1 MGGPHDVSLV
11 ELALEVVDDVGAG
24 GEVGRH
30 EDVGPVPGPPRIVLV
45 VVRRSGDPLQP
56 LRISAGPAPA
66 GARVRL
72 AHRRRTPGSSR
83 LPSTGS
89 WVRVAVRLPFR
100 FRGENRRDRDRG
112 TTEEFSAGGEIFVS
126 PCFAVAGWGL
136 RYGSL
141 LVVGKF

>member
-1 MGGPHDVSLV
+1 VGGPHDVSLV

-24 GEVGRH
+24 REVGRH

-72 AHRRRTPGSSR
+72 AHRRSHAGILPPALDGILGSR
-83 LPSTGS
+83 RGS
-89 WVRVAVRLPFR
+89 PFR
-100 FRGENRRDRDRG
+100 FEGKTERPRQRDG
-112 TTEEFSAGGEIFVS
+112 
-126 PCFAVAGWGL
+126 
-136 RYGSL
+136 
-141 LVVGKF
+141 